1 MASSLLFSVCDFRDR
16 RGLQRAAAVLS
27 VTSTRAESEAGA
39 LLQTLAQRRPHQRAR
54 RPDAALALHVAH
66 EAESTLGDH
75 LAGRAV
81 ARIAV
86 ARDYRLDPSAIR
98 QLAQEEDVVEALL
111 ALFPSRARAG
121 LETAGPEQGNHR
133 GERLRRHASDF
144 PKSRRDHHLVVNEV
158 RAVGMT
164 QQEIRAVHGL

>member
-1 MASSLLFSVCDFRDR
+1 MPAFTGHTTGFEARARQAALSLVTIHVI
-16 RGLQRAAAVLS
+16 QHAAAGLS
-27 VTSTRAESEAGA
+27 VTSTRAEGEAGA
-39 LLQTLAQRRPHQRAR
+39 LLQTLAQRRTHQRAR
-54 RPDAALALHVAH
+54 RPGAALALHIAH
-66 EAESTLGDH
+66 EAESALGDH

-111 ALFPSRARAG
+111 ALFPSRACAG
-121 LETAGPEQGNHR
+121 FETACPEQGNHR

-144 PKSRRDHHLVVNEV
+144 PKSRRD
-158 RAVGMT
+158 
-164 QQEIRAVHGL
+164 IISS